1 MKFNFYRILLPLLFS
16 MLLLAGCSDDET
28 TFNPTQGL
36 LKITEGYALGAGAK
50 VELWGERDLFA
61 GYNNLYFALYDSVSG
76 KRITESHIHLNPVMD
91 MGTMSHSC
99 PVEEP
104 GEDAVNE
111 LFPAAIM
118 FSMPSGSM
126 GSWTLEVNV
135 HNHQNGLF
143 GAALFDINVQSAT
156 PAAMLAFQ
164 GESGTRYYLGYKFT
178 EPLKVGV
185 NAFEVIAYTYQEG
198 EFVPAEALTIHLTP
212 EMPSMGHGS
221 PNNEDPVH
229 TGNGHYTGKT
239 NFTMSGEWRLNLE
252 ITDGEATLGTKYF
265 DVVVQ

>member
-1 MKFNFYRILLPLLFS
+1 MKFNFYRFLLPLLFS
-16 MLLLAGCSDDET
+16 VLLLAGCSDDET

-76 KRITESHIHLNPVMD
+76 KRITESHIQLNPVMD

-104 GEDAVNE
+104 GEDAINE

-126 GSWTLEVNV
+126 GSWTLEVKI

-143 GAALFDINVQSAT
+143 GVAVFDIIVQSVT
-156 PAAMLAFQ
+156 PSAMLSFKA
-164 GESGTRYYLGYKFT
+164 ESGTRYYLGYKFS
-178 EPLKVGV
+178 EPMKVGV
-185 NAFEVIAYTYQEG
+185 NIVDVIAYTYLDG
-198 EFVPAEALTIHLTP
+198 EFVPAEGLIMHLTP

-229 TGNGHYTGKT
+229 ASGGHYTGKA
-239 NFTMSGEWRLNLE
+239 NFTMSGEWRLNLD
-252 ITDGEATLGTKYF
+252 ISDGDTALGIKYF
-265 DVVVQ
+265 DVVVE